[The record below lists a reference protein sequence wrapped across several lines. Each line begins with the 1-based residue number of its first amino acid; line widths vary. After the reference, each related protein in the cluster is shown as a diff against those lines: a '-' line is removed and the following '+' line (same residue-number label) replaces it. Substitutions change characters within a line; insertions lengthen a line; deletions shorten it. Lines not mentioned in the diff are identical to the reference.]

1 MRVGKVLPRWTHPQR
16 ERSAAGR
23 SACALRS
30 HIVCLILNPA
40 PRVRR
45 QTLRQRGAAQ
55 AARRRPQCLPHPPA
69 PRARARPLP
78 SAARRGP
85 WRRAPRQPSHSEPTP
100 RGDAAAS
107 APTTPCHA
115 RLPPN
120 RRRLLQ
126 RVELP
131 RRLPL
136 ARPAPPATPPPH
148 THTPA
153 SAPHTLARRDLRGGR
168 RVRVRW
174 ARGAGAS
181 ALRLITEAAHERA
194 RMLSCQT
201 NSLSVDKHGRAAA
214 RRGWGPAAPWGCCAG
229 GYRGGG

>member
-131 RRLPL
+131 RRLPTR
-136 ARPAPPATPPPH
+136 APRPARHPTPTHAH
-148 THTPA
+148 TRLRTSHTRSPR
-153 SAPHTLARRDLRGGR
+153 P
-168 RVRVRW
+168 
-174 ARGAGAS
+174 ARGAAGAR
-181 ALRLITEAAHERA
+181 AVGARGRRFCAAAHNRSCARA
-194 RMLSCQT
+194 REDAELS
-201 NSLSVDKHGRAAA
+201 N
-214 RRGWGPAAPWGCCAG
+214 
-229 GYRGGG
+229 